1 MIGLRD
7 DGFEALRSK
16 LRLMSEY
23 ELIRFGK
30 AAREKCLKSND
41 ERCWQELK
49 LAREEW
55 RGQSASIR
63 STNSIRAI
71 PFSNVCL

>member
-7 DGFEALRSK
+7 DGSESLRYK
-16 LRLMSEY
+16 LRMMSEY

-30 AAREKCLKSND
+30 AAREKCLRSND
-41 ERCWQELK
+41 EKCWQELK

-55 RGQSASIR
+55 RSRHPKRRG
-63 STNSIRAI
+63 
-71 PFSNVCL
+71 

>member
-7 DGFEALRSK
+7 DGFESLRYK
-16 LRLMSEY
+16 LRTMSEA
-23 ELIRFGK
+23 ESIRFGK

-41 ERCWQELK
+41 ERCRQELE

-55 RGQSASIR
+55 RSR
-63 STNSIRAI
+63 HPKRRR
-71 PFSNVCL
+71 